1 MKLKIIKMKKVKST
15 NSIALKLIKR
25 KILKPTLITS
35 LAQTNGRG
43 TMGKKWI
50 SIKGNLFISIFFD
63 ISSKKMTFKNYSVL
77 NPYIIRNI
85 LNKYSKEKIYIKWPN
100 DILIKG
106 KKICGILQE
115 VIEFKNKKYL
125 IIGIGINTL
134 VSPIGKNFK
143 SISLLNCSNTVIKN
157 SKILNDIKLAYE
169 IFISDISRYKISY
182 LKKKICKV

>member
-1 MKLKIIKMKKVKST
+1 MKLKLKILGKVRST
-15 NSIALKLIKR
+15 NEEAIKLITNN
-25 KILKPTLITS
+25 KINPTIIS
-35 LAQTNGRG
+35 AINQTKGKG

-50 SIKGNLFISIFFD
+50 SRKGNLFISIFFD
-63 ISSKKMTFKNYSVL
+63 KSSKKMTFKNYSVL